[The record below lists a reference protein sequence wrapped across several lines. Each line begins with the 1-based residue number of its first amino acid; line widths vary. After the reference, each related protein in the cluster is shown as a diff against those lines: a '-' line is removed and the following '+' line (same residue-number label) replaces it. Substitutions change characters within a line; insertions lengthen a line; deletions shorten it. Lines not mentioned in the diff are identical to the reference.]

1 MSMESM
7 IDTSRQKAVN
17 RAFVVVVVIALAL
30 GVLARFD
37 LTLSIG
43 MDFLTMFCLVPLGVS
58 LIGLVFGGL
67 SKRAIDYVPGPW
79 KTRRVFVSIEEFK
92 EMYERHEEA
101 YGHLFPDTS
110 SCFSSCYCFAFGGCV
125 LGVLLTLGIFLIGS
139 STPVFNTLIDSIL
152 LYTFNV
158 IVASVMGFIVGYK
171 IVSIDP
177 EKSIPKPS
185 VDHHTIDF
193 LSALARVPGV
203 RTGFDVQLGER
214 AGLLA
219 LMEAEPKAYIEG
231 LPDTVQ
237 LKLQISRSGFVY
249 PYIVATYYK
258 GPTVEEHKERQR
270 LGTKYPAI
278 FEYMMDKDVTVI
290 VGRFDIPKRTSSVPH
305 ISDRDFYVL
314 AVAVVSRMR
323 ELAAQ
328 ASS

>member
-1 MSMESM
+1 MRIESV
-7 IDTSRQKAVN
+7 INTSRQKAVN
-17 RAFVVVVVIALAL
+17 RAFVVVVVIALAM
-30 GVLARFD
+30 GALARFG
-37 LTLSIG
+37 LTLSLG
-43 MDFLTMFCLVPLGVS
+43 LDFSMMFWTVPFGVF
-58 LIGLVFGGL
+58 LIGLVFGAL

-79 KTRRVFVSIEEFK
+79 KTRRAFVSVDEFK

-101 YGHLFPDTS
+101 YGYLYSDS
-110 SCFSSCYCFAFGGCV
+110 SYCCCCFFELVVVGFLVALSILL
-125 LGVLLTLGIFLIGS
+125 LGN
-139 STPVFNTLIDSIL
+139 STPVFNTLIDSVL
-152 LYTFNV
+152 LFSFIV
-158 IVASVMGFIVGYK
+158 IVTSVMGFITGYK
-171 IVSIDP
+171 MVNIDP
-177 EKSIPKPS
+177 KKSIPKPS
-185 VDHHTIDF
+185 VDHDILDF

-203 RTGFDVQLGER
+203 RAGFDVQIGER

-328 ASS
+328 APS